1 MKKTTKLLS
10 LLCAVA
16 AVIMMIPMQ
25 LAVGAEE
32 VVTDPAAGTVYTLD
46 KFGTEA
52 KFGQFSF
59 GFTNDTDPNKVPTT
73 LIELT
78 TIQDVSDWPAGKRYL
93 TAEEAAAETKPTHL
107 WLEGTDKSMM
117 VKANQLQVIVF
128 TAPTCGRYTYDFTV
142 RADWSGDTKLAVLC
156 NGEFKKDAVCRA
168 AQTPASA
175 TDVLD
180 MKAGDKAYFI
190 GLLTMGNGSDPMR
203 IDKFQITLNEVT
215 HTASEVLEENRVEP
229 TCADGSVDKVTRCTK
244 CNVLLSKTTD
254 ILPKVADKHKGPELT
269 RNVNVVPA
277 TCQTEGSH
285 DVETYCEYCN
295 TVIKTEPVT
304 DPKLTDHTPEA
315 GDPVKENEVAAT
327 CHSEGSYDLVTRC
340 KTCGGVMAT
349 EHKTTEKT
357 AHTPG
362 AAVREN
368 ENLPTV
374 VGKAGSYDEVVYCSV
389 PECRAEISR
398 KTVKVYLKKVNYTLK
413 NFGKTTSF
421 SSNNLSLMFTTDGNG
436 TDIGS
441 AVGRF
446 ADTLKP
452 LNKLTDVG
460 GGKRY
465 TLGGNDKFKHAELV
479 DGEKRIYAE
488 NGGFNVIVFTAPED
502 GTYTYEF
509 SGHNAWGNDIELA
522 VNINGNS
529 STWGK
534 SVNGAFGSTGKAS
547 DTVNL
552 KKGEKIFFV
561 PRLTAGADQAGQ
573 HDYFVLES
581 FSVST
586 VKYVEKQPVNPGTGT
601 YIAASVFACAAAAVV
616 CTVAAKKKKSIFKAN
631 NLMKKLLLIFLALTF
646 AVSAAACAGDPGKK
660 PAQSS
665 GAVTSGGGT
674 SEDDPY
680 KNIPVDLRFDGEDFV
695 VGMQSGTQYEFY
707 IEEDSDDAISS
718 ALYKRNQT
726 VENRFG
732 ITIKPQYSA
741 EGTDLY
747 THTNELIRN
756 IMSGEKAY
764 DLISAKVVASGGLVL
779 NNCLYDWTEMKYNDG
794 LRGSAWIDSINDELQ
809 IQDHIFTAVG
819 QTCISALRWTYAI
832 MFNRTQADNRQITE
846 NVFNAID
853 SGDWTIDYFNSL
865 VAGIYEDIDDVNGRS
880 EYDFYGFNAE
890 ALTNLDT
897 FQFAFDI
904 PMIVKDKDE
913 ILSLAFGTE
922 KTVDAV
928 DKVIRLYWNNPGT
941 FICDDTAVGTEGR
954 NFVEGRSIFAIMTL
968 DTCFTGLRDMND
980 HYAVLPFPKYDAD
993 QKEYLTGM
1001 MDNYSIMGIPTDA
1014 ANPDMSSAV
1023 AEALNIEAER
1033 IMYPVWY
1040 DESLSTKFQR
1050 DEYTVKY
1057 LDLLIAGR
1065 KADMGT
1071 LFQESLGRIAM
1082 LFRDTVRT
1090 KQNGF
1095 QSSWDGNKDALNAS
1109 LKEIIDTY
1117 IKNTGANS

>member
-32 VVTDPAAGTVYTLD
+32 PAAGTVYDLYSG
-46 KFGTEA
+46 FGTGAEYDNYSFYVA
-52 KFGQFSF
+52 PNGQSDMMVD
-59 GFTNDTDPNKVPTT
+59 GKADFTKLIRLPNVKVLGGWPSGTYY
-73 LIELT
+73 L
-78 TIQDVSDWPAGKRYL
+78 SDAESGKT
-93 TAEEAAAETKPTHL
+93 TAEPSIEHFYTTN
-107 WLEGTDKSMM
+107 
-117 VKANQLQVIVF
+117 NQICTTVRQGYCNTIVF
-128 TAPTCGRYTYDFTV
+128 TAPTCGTYTYT
-142 RADWSGDTKLAVLC
+142 AVIHTWD
-156 NGEFKKDAVCRA
+156 NGKNMEMSVKKPGAWEWGKA
-168 AQTPASA
+168 ANVAGSNANVTA
-175 TDVLD
+175 TDTVSLKKGETICFYFRNTD
-180 MKAGDKAYFI
+180 GDASDIRVTIESFKVSMDKVTHKAGEAK
-190 GLLTMGNGSDPMR
+190 
-203 IDKFQITLNEVT
+203 Q
-215 HTASEVLEENRVEP
+215 ENYVAA
-229 TCADGSVDKVTRCTK
+229 TCADGGYDTVIRCTE
-244 CNVLLSKTTD
+244 CNEIISSEHTV
-254 ILPKVADKHKGPELT
+254 LPKVADKHKGPELT

-349 EHKTTEKT
+349 EHKTTKKT
-357 AHTPG
+357 DHTPG

-413 NFGKTTSF
+413 NFGKTTNF
-421 SSNNLSLMFTTDGNG
+421 SSNNLSLMFTTAGNG
-436 TDIGS
+436 TDIGG
-441 AVGRF
+441 AVGQF

-586 VKYVEKQPVNPGTGT
+586 VRYVEKQLVNPGTGT

-616 CTVAAKKKKSIFKAN
+616 CTVAAKKKKSI
-631 NLMKKLLLIFLALTF
+631 
-646 AVSAAACAGDPGKK
+646 
-660 PAQSS
+660 
-665 GAVTSGGGT
+665 
-674 SEDDPY
+674 
-680 KNIPVDLRFDGEDFV
+680 
-695 VGMQSGTQYEFY
+695 
-707 IEEDSDDAISS
+707 
-718 ALYKRNQT
+718 
-726 VENRFG
+726 
-732 ITIKPQYSA
+732 
-741 EGTDLY
+741 
-747 THTNELIRN
+747 
-756 IMSGEKAY
+756 
-764 DLISAKVVASGGLVL
+764 
-779 NNCLYDWTEMKYNDG
+779 
-794 LRGSAWIDSINDELQ
+794 
-809 IQDHIFTAVG
+809 
-819 QTCISALRWTYAI
+819 
-832 MFNRTQADNRQITE
+832 
-846 NVFNAID
+846 
-853 SGDWTIDYFNSL
+853 
-865 VAGIYEDIDDVNGRS
+865 
-880 EYDFYGFNAE
+880 
-890 ALTNLDT
+890 
-897 FQFAFDI
+897 
-904 PMIVKDKDE
+904 
-913 ILSLAFGTE
+913 
-922 KTVDAV
+922 
-928 DKVIRLYWNNPGT
+928 
-941 FICDDTAVGTEGR
+941 
-954 NFVEGRSIFAIMTL
+954 
-968 DTCFTGLRDMND
+968 
-980 HYAVLPFPKYDAD
+980 
-993 QKEYLTGM
+993 
-1001 MDNYSIMGIPTDA
+1001 
-1014 ANPDMSSAV
+1014 
-1023 AEALNIEAER
+1023 
-1033 IMYPVWY
+1033 
-1040 DESLSTKFQR
+1040 
-1050 DEYTVKY
+1050 
-1057 LDLLIAGR
+1057 
-1065 KADMGT
+1065 
-1071 LFQESLGRIAM
+1071 
-1082 LFRDTVRT
+1082 
-1090 KQNGF
+1090 
-1095 QSSWDGNKDALNAS
+1095 
-1109 LKEIIDTY
+1109 
-1117 IKNTGANS
+1117 

>member
-244 CNVLLSKTTD
+244 CNVLLSKTTE

-349 EHKTTEKT
+349 EHKTTKKT
-357 AHTPG
+357 DHTPG

-413 NFGKTTSF
+413 NFGKTTNF
-421 SSNNLSLMFTTDGNG
+421 SSNNLSLMFTTAGNG
-436 TDIGS
+436 TDIGG
-441 AVGRF
+441 AVGQF

-465 TLGGNDKFKHAELV
+465 TLGGNDNFKHAELV

-502 GTYTYEF
+502 GTYSYEF

-586 VKYVEKQPVNPGTGT
+586 VRYVEKQPVNPGTGT

-616 CTVAAKKKKSIFKAN
+616 CTVAAKKKKSI
-631 NLMKKLLLIFLALTF
+631 
-646 AVSAAACAGDPGKK
+646 
-660 PAQSS
+660 
-665 GAVTSGGGT
+665 
-674 SEDDPY
+674 
-680 KNIPVDLRFDGEDFV
+680 
-695 VGMQSGTQYEFY
+695 
-707 IEEDSDDAISS
+707 
-718 ALYKRNQT
+718 
-726 VENRFG
+726 
-732 ITIKPQYSA
+732 
-741 EGTDLY
+741 
-747 THTNELIRN
+747 
-756 IMSGEKAY
+756 
-764 DLISAKVVASGGLVL
+764 
-779 NNCLYDWTEMKYNDG
+779 
-794 LRGSAWIDSINDELQ
+794 
-809 IQDHIFTAVG
+809 
-819 QTCISALRWTYAI
+819 
-832 MFNRTQADNRQITE
+832 
-846 NVFNAID
+846 
-853 SGDWTIDYFNSL
+853 
-865 VAGIYEDIDDVNGRS
+865 
-880 EYDFYGFNAE
+880 
-890 ALTNLDT
+890 
-897 FQFAFDI
+897 
-904 PMIVKDKDE
+904 
-913 ILSLAFGTE
+913 
-922 KTVDAV
+922 
-928 DKVIRLYWNNPGT
+928 
-941 FICDDTAVGTEGR
+941 
-954 NFVEGRSIFAIMTL
+954 
-968 DTCFTGLRDMND
+968 
-980 HYAVLPFPKYDAD
+980 
-993 QKEYLTGM
+993 
-1001 MDNYSIMGIPTDA
+1001 
-1014 ANPDMSSAV
+1014 
-1023 AEALNIEAER
+1023 
-1033 IMYPVWY
+1033 
-1040 DESLSTKFQR
+1040 
-1050 DEYTVKY
+1050 
-1057 LDLLIAGR
+1057 
-1065 KADMGT
+1065 
-1071 LFQESLGRIAM
+1071 
-1082 LFRDTVRT
+1082 
-1090 KQNGF
+1090 
-1095 QSSWDGNKDALNAS
+1095 
-1109 LKEIIDTY
+1109 
-1117 IKNTGANS
+1117 

>member
-32 VVTDPAAGTVYTLD
+32 VVTDPAAGTVYTLGD
-46 KFGTEA
+46 AGLGTKTNLGVFSLFYAVGENADGSNKDAAIAKNRQYLNYIGEA
-52 KFGQFSF
+52 KWPGGPDYLVNAEDSVRHIN
-59 GFTNDTDPNKVPTT
+59 GPVDTYT
-73 LIELT
+73 LFAVNALN
-78 TIQDVSDWPAGKRYL
+78 P
-93 TAEEAAAETKPTHL
+93 
-107 WLEGTDKSMM
+107 
-117 VKANQLQVIVF
+117 NQLQVISF
-128 TAPTCGRYTYDFTV
+128 KAPACGKYTLSYAV
-142 RADWSGDTKLAVLC
+142 AKPWGDANSEV
-156 NGEFKKDAVCRA
+156 NVAIQVAGEFKAEYDYTVTTT
-168 AQTPASA
+168 QGGASHNVELK
-175 TDVLD
+175 TGEEINFVVYGGW
-180 MKAGDKAYFI
+180 AGSNNWAFF
-190 GLLTMGNGSDPMR
+190 S
-203 IDKFQITLNEVT
+203 KFQITLNEVT

-349 EHKTTEKT
+349 EHKTTKKT
-357 AHTPG
+357 DHTPG

-413 NFGKTTSF
+413 NFGKTTNF
-421 SSNNLSLMFTTDGNG
+421 SSNNLSLMFTTAGNG
-436 TDIGS
+436 TDIGG
-441 AVGRF
+441 AVGKF

-586 VKYVEKQPVNPGTGT
+586 VRYVEKQPVNPGTGT

-616 CTVAAKKKKSIFKAN
+616 CTVAAKKKKSI
-631 NLMKKLLLIFLALTF
+631 
-646 AVSAAACAGDPGKK
+646 
-660 PAQSS
+660 
-665 GAVTSGGGT
+665 
-674 SEDDPY
+674 
-680 KNIPVDLRFDGEDFV
+680 
-695 VGMQSGTQYEFY
+695 
-707 IEEDSDDAISS
+707 
-718 ALYKRNQT
+718 
-726 VENRFG
+726 
-732 ITIKPQYSA
+732 
-741 EGTDLY
+741 
-747 THTNELIRN
+747 
-756 IMSGEKAY
+756 
-764 DLISAKVVASGGLVL
+764 
-779 NNCLYDWTEMKYNDG
+779 
-794 LRGSAWIDSINDELQ
+794 
-809 IQDHIFTAVG
+809 
-819 QTCISALRWTYAI
+819 
-832 MFNRTQADNRQITE
+832 
-846 NVFNAID
+846 
-853 SGDWTIDYFNSL
+853 
-865 VAGIYEDIDDVNGRS
+865 
-880 EYDFYGFNAE
+880 
-890 ALTNLDT
+890 
-897 FQFAFDI
+897 
-904 PMIVKDKDE
+904 
-913 ILSLAFGTE
+913 
-922 KTVDAV
+922 
-928 DKVIRLYWNNPGT
+928 
-941 FICDDTAVGTEGR
+941 
-954 NFVEGRSIFAIMTL
+954 
-968 DTCFTGLRDMND
+968 
-980 HYAVLPFPKYDAD
+980 
-993 QKEYLTGM
+993 
-1001 MDNYSIMGIPTDA
+1001 
-1014 ANPDMSSAV
+1014 
-1023 AEALNIEAER
+1023 
-1033 IMYPVWY
+1033 
-1040 DESLSTKFQR
+1040 
-1050 DEYTVKY
+1050 
-1057 LDLLIAGR
+1057 
-1065 KADMGT
+1065 
-1071 LFQESLGRIAM
+1071 
-1082 LFRDTVRT
+1082 
-1090 KQNGF
+1090 
-1095 QSSWDGNKDALNAS
+1095 
-1109 LKEIIDTY
+1109 
-1117 IKNTGANS
+1117 

>member
-1 MKKTTKLLS
+1 MDKVTHKAGEAKQENY
-10 LLCAVA
+10 VA
-16 AVIMMIPMQ
+16 A
-25 LAVGAEE
+25 
-32 VVTDPAAGTVYTLD
+32 
-46 KFGTEA
+46 
-52 KFGQFSF
+52 
-59 GFTNDTDPNKVPTT
+59 
-73 LIELT
+73 
-78 TIQDVSDWPAGKRYL
+78 
-93 TAEEAAAETKPTHL
+93 
-107 WLEGTDKSMM
+107 
-117 VKANQLQVIVF
+117 
-128 TAPTCGRYTYDFTV
+128 
-142 RADWSGDTKLAVLC
+142 
-156 NGEFKKDAVCRA
+156 
-168 AQTPASA
+168 
-175 TDVLD
+175 
-180 MKAGDKAYFI
+180 
-190 GLLTMGNGSDPMR
+190 
-203 IDKFQITLNEVT
+203 
-215 HTASEVLEENRVEP
+215 
-229 TCADGSVDKVTRCTK
+229 TCADGGYDTVVRCTE
-244 CNVLLSKTTD
+244 CNEIISSEHTVLT
-254 ILPKVADKHKGPELT
+254 KVADKHKGPELT

-586 VKYVEKQPVNPGTGT
+586 VRYVEKQPVNPGTGT
-601 YIAASVFACAAAAVV
+601 YIAASVFACASAAVV
-616 CTVAAKKKKSIFKAN
+616 CTVAAKKKKSI
-631 NLMKKLLLIFLALTF
+631 
-646 AVSAAACAGDPGKK
+646 
-660 PAQSS
+660 
-665 GAVTSGGGT
+665 
-674 SEDDPY
+674 
-680 KNIPVDLRFDGEDFV
+680 
-695 VGMQSGTQYEFY
+695 
-707 IEEDSDDAISS
+707 
-718 ALYKRNQT
+718 
-726 VENRFG
+726 
-732 ITIKPQYSA
+732 
-741 EGTDLY
+741 
-747 THTNELIRN
+747 
-756 IMSGEKAY
+756 
-764 DLISAKVVASGGLVL
+764 
-779 NNCLYDWTEMKYNDG
+779 
-794 LRGSAWIDSINDELQ
+794 
-809 IQDHIFTAVG
+809 
-819 QTCISALRWTYAI
+819 
-832 MFNRTQADNRQITE
+832 
-846 NVFNAID
+846 
-853 SGDWTIDYFNSL
+853 
-865 VAGIYEDIDDVNGRS
+865 
-880 EYDFYGFNAE
+880 
-890 ALTNLDT
+890 
-897 FQFAFDI
+897 
-904 PMIVKDKDE
+904 
-913 ILSLAFGTE
+913 
-922 KTVDAV
+922 
-928 DKVIRLYWNNPGT
+928 
-941 FICDDTAVGTEGR
+941 
-954 NFVEGRSIFAIMTL
+954 
-968 DTCFTGLRDMND
+968 
-980 HYAVLPFPKYDAD
+980 
-993 QKEYLTGM
+993 
-1001 MDNYSIMGIPTDA
+1001 
-1014 ANPDMSSAV
+1014 
-1023 AEALNIEAER
+1023 
-1033 IMYPVWY
+1033 
-1040 DESLSTKFQR
+1040 
-1050 DEYTVKY
+1050 
-1057 LDLLIAGR
+1057 
-1065 KADMGT
+1065 
-1071 LFQESLGRIAM
+1071 
-1082 LFRDTVRT
+1082 
-1090 KQNGF
+1090 
-1095 QSSWDGNKDALNAS
+1095 
-1109 LKEIIDTY
+1109 
-1117 IKNTGANS
+1117 